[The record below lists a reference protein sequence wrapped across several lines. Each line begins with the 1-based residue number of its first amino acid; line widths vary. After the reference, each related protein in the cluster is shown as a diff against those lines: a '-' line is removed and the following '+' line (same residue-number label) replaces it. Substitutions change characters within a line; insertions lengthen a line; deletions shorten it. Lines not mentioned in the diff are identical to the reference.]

1 MSEFVSRLVGVMM
14 LKRGPQDLP
23 AGTIP
28 LLVATI
34 LYVAATALSLSIGEG
49 PDNAAGIL
57 LLAVAL
63 PLVLTRIVLSLRK
76 RPARWIQTVTALFG
90 TSGLLSLLSL
100 PLAISAEGASA
111 SASANPD
118 PILTVASLVLFFWS
132 FAIDGHIWRHALDT
146 SFAAGLAL
154 AVILFA
160 VSMYVI
166 TTLAGPLS

>member
-1 MSEFVSRLVGVMM
+1 MSEFVSRLLGVMM
-14 LKRGPQDLP
+14 LKNGPQDLP
-23 AGTIP
+23 AGTGP
-28 LLVATI
+28 LL
-34 LYVAATALSLSIGEG
+34 AATMLYAAATGLSISIGEG
-49 PDNAAGIL
+49 PDNPAGIL

-63 PLVLTRIVLSLRK
+63 PLVMTRIVLSLRK

-100 PLAISAEGASA
+100 PLALSAEGASA
-111 SASANPD
+111 SPA
-118 PILTVASLVLFFWS
+118 PILTIASLVLFFWS

-146 SFAAGLAL
+146 SFAAGLAV
-154 AVILFA
+154 AVVLFA

>member
-1 MSEFVSRLVGVMM
+1 MSEFVSRLLGVMM
-14 LKRGPQDLP
+14 LKHGPQDLP
-23 AGTIP
+23 AGTLP
-28 LLVATI
+28 LLAATI
-34 LYVAATALSLSIGEG
+34 LYVAATGLSLSIGES

-63 PLVLTRIVLSLRK
+63 PLVLTRIVLALRK

-100 PLAISAEGASA
+100 PLALSAEGASA
-111 SASANPD
+111 SPA
-118 PILTVASLVLFFWS
+118 PILTIASLVLFFWS

-146 SFAAGLAL
+146 SFAAGLAV
-154 AVILFA
+154 AVVLFA

>member
-23 AGTIP
+23 AGTFP
-28 LLVATI
+28 LLAATI
-34 LYVAATALSLSIGEG
+34 LYVAATGLSISIGES

-76 RPARWIQTVTALFG
+76 RPARWIQTLTALFG

-100 PLAISAEGASA
+100 PLAASA
-111 SASANPD
+111 QSDNPD
-118 PILTVASLVLFFWS
+118 PFLTIASLVLFFWS

-146 SFAAGLAL
+146 SFAAGLAV
-154 AVILFA
+154 AVVLFA